1 MHISVRDILEREFS
15 TTGSEIA
22 LWVPIALQIS
32 IDAAHHCEAPDIKFT
47 ILVEQWLF
55 NVLLNDVGP
64 AITIYVS
71 VLNQTFDVIEI
82 LAYLNATASIR
93 ILAWFD
99 DPEALSQLGRGVQCR
114 LLAWICRI
122 MEELLEFEE
131 LRIVEALL
139 DVVRERQMAVI
150 LVSYCLVVHLHIVV
164 YCLFVAQVVIIFH
177 FAILQ

>member
-1 MHISVRDILEREFS
+1 MIEVL
-15 TTGSEIA
+15 
-22 LWVPIALQIS
+22 
-32 IDAAHHCEAPDIKFT
+32 AH
-47 ILVEQWLF
+47 
-55 NVLLNDVGP
+55 
-64 AITIYVS
+64 
-71 VLNQTFDVIEI
+71 
-82 LAYLNATASIR
+82 LNATASIR

-99 DPEALSQLGRGVQCR
+99 DPEALSQLGRGVQQR
-114 LLAWICRI
+114 LLDAVLSI

-139 DVVRERQMAVI
+139 DVECERQMAVI